1 MEPSEPSRPILN
13 LKCVDISDLI
23 SRMNIVMLEIGDWKI
38 FQRSKFEITLDGQP
52 YPALQLYFN
61 SNTGVYLTRVW
72 GKTFLKGEIAPNS
85 LEEIRILCGQIFREG
100 LACCPGNIN
109 TNLLTT

>member
-13 LKCVDISDLI
+13 LKCVDFSDLI
-23 SRMNIVMLEIGDWKI
+23 SRMNIVMLEIGEWKI

-85 LEEIRILCGQIFREG
+85 LEEIRSLCGQI
-100 LACCPGNIN
+100 
-109 TNLLTT
+109 